1 MPRPPQDNTSN
12 PYHREYGILQN
23 AGYLAGSI
31 RNSYP
36 ALFGIAFIG
45 LVTNALMQ
53 CLWSFIG
60 KFVIDMVQAQTGVTK
75 HAIAPLVRLLILT
88 TVIELTA
95 LGLHTLCD
103 NRRGLYMMYVRMKM
117 ISGRVKK
124 ALGMQYEQLEQPDVL
139 DLHEKA
145 CDATSGGMS
154 GVEGMMRALYDC
166 GVQLLLMLTAVVTV
180 AALDIR
186 IIIVIA
192 AVSVL
197 QYLYFRHT
205 VRQDRRLVWDKLPPI
220 WRRMRYM
227 EQTVQNFD
235 YAKDIRLFGMK
246 DWLSQKQ
253 HEALQ
258 ARQDKIMLSRDLWMK
273 NTVFSNA
280 CSVLT
285 TGAVYAVLIYA
296 VVDRNLEIGNFTLYL
311 GLCTTFHTAM
321 GQFLQYIGRCKE
333 RSMEVDNFRSFMD
346 FEAADESDCIDLP
359 VSDSYRF
366 EFQDVSFRYHGA
378 SGYALRHLNL
388 TLEWGKRLAVVGL
401 NGAGKT
407 TMVKLLT
414 RLYDPTEGRILL
426 NGTDIRR
433 YRRRDYFK
441 LFSAVF
447 QNVEVFAFP
456 MSENVSMQTPEQ
468 TDAARAEEKLIAAGL
483 GERLAGLSR
492 GVQTELLKVIDEDG
506 IDLSGGEKQKLAL
519 ARALYKDAPVV
530 VLDEPTAALDAL
542 AEYRLY
548 QQFDAM
554 IGHKT
559 AVYIS
564 HRLSSS
570 RFCDA
575 VAMFKDGEMIEYGTH
590 DELMQRGGAYAEM
603 FAIQSQYYVDDE
615 KGGGQHG
622 A

>member
-1 MPRPPQDNTSN
+1 
-12 PYHREYGILQN
+12 
-23 AGYLAGSI
+23 
-31 RNSYP
+31 
-36 ALFGIAFIG
+36 
-45 LVTNALMQ
+45 
-53 CLWSFIG
+53 
-60 KFVIDMVQAQTGVTK
+60 
-75 HAIAPLVRLLILT
+75 
-88 TVIELTA
+88 
-95 LGLHTLCD
+95 
-103 NRRGLYMMYVRMKM
+103 
-117 ISGRVKK
+117 
-124 ALGMQYEQLEQPDVL
+124 
-139 DLHEKA
+139 
-145 CDATSGGMS
+145 
-154 GVEGMMRALYDC
+154 
-166 GVQLLLMLTAVVTV
+166 
-180 AALDIR
+180 
-186 IIIVIA
+186 
-192 AVSVL
+192 
-197 QYLYFRHT
+197 
-205 VRQDRRLVWDKLPPI
+205 
-220 WRRMRYM
+220 
-227 EQTVQNFD
+227 
-235 YAKDIRLFGMK
+235 
-246 DWLSQKQ
+246 
-253 HEALQ
+253 
-258 ARQDKIMLSRDLWMK
+258 
-273 NTVFSNA
+273 
-280 CSVLT
+280 
-285 TGAVYAVLIYA
+285 
-296 VVDRNLEIGNFTLYL
+296 
-311 GLCTTFHTAM
+311 
-321 GQFLQYIGRCKE
+321 
-333 RSMEVDNFRSFMD
+333 MEVDNFRSFMD

-359 VSDSYRF
+359 DSDSYRF